1 MSDVRPATEYDE
13 LPYPCGGHEQTHPA
27 HLATLATLLGLRPAP
42 LQTCRVLE
50 LGCGDGSNLI
60 PMAMALPQATFV
72 GVDLSHRQ
80 IEMGQSEVAQLGL
93 SNLSLRHQDLLTF
106 GQGEQPFD
114 FIIAHGIYSWVPAAV
129 RSKIWEICSKLL
141 RPSGV
146 VYMSY
151 NTYPGWHQRMMVR
164 DMMRFHTQN
173 IRDPQRRRAQAL
185 AMINFVAQSTP
196 VQLPLHRKAME
207 TELARL
213 SELPLNYVFHDDL
226 GEINQPFYFH
236 EFITSATAHGLQ
248 FLAESR
254 FHAMQDTRL
263 SQETRN
269 ALRQAGDLLVMEQYR
284 DYITCNAFRQTL
296 LCHADQQIDRRLRP
310 EQMESLLF
318 SSVLRS
324 KSPQPD
330 VTHPVEEAFHF
341 DGMTLKLAIP
351 VAKAALVILQEHA
364 PKAIP
369 FETLFQQALL
379 RSQTAELA
387 AFDLRFR
394 MSQRQELA
402 ELLLAGFGAGVIRP
416 TVFQAEFVLSPGEQ
430 PKLGPLARLRISADK
445 EVTTPLLDNI
455 RFEEPFGR
463 AVALC
468 CDGQT
473 TKAEII
479 EQLLKRVAAG
489 EFPSELS
496 DGKVPSQDELH
507 TQVSLRV
514 AECLDRI
521 ARYAVL
527 IG

>member
-1 MSDVRPATEYDE
+1 MSDVRSATEYDE

-27 HLATLATLLGLRPAP
+27 HLATLATLFGLRTAP

-60 PMAMALPQATFV
+60 PMALSMPQATFV
-72 GVDLSHRQ
+72 GVDLSRRQ
-80 IEMGQSEVAQLGL
+80 IEMGQAEVQQLGL
-93 SNLSLRHQDLLTF
+93 SNLSLRHQDLMQF
-106 GQGEQPFD
+106 GEGEQPFD
-114 FIIAHGIYSWVPAAV
+114 FIIAHGIYSWVPTPV

-141 RPSGV
+141 SQCGV

-173 IRDPQRRRAQAL
+173 IHDPQRRKAQAL
-185 AMINFVAQSTP
+185 AMVNFVAQSTP
-196 VQLPLHRKAME
+196 PQLPLHRKALE

-226 GEINQPFYFH
+226 GAINQPFYFH
-236 EFITSATAHGLQ
+236 EFITAAGEHGLQ
-248 FLAESR
+248 FLSESR

-263 SQETRN
+263 SPETRN

-296 LCHADQQIDRRLRP
+296 LCQSNQPLDRRLRP
-310 EQMESLLF
+310 EQMESLCF
-318 SSVLRS
+318 SSTLRC
-324 KSPQPD
+324 KSAQPD
-330 VTHPVEEAFHF
+330 LTHPTEEAFHY
-341 DGMTLKLAIP
+341 DGMTLKLSIP

-364 PKAIP
+364 PKAVP
-369 FETLFQQALL
+369 FETLFQLSL
-379 RSQTAELA
+379 VRSQTVQVAE
-387 AFDLRFR
+387 FDLRFR
-394 MSQRQELA
+394 MNQRQELA

-416 TVFQAEFVLSPGEQ
+416 VLFQADFTLHPGEK
-430 PKLGPLARLRISADK
+430 PKLGPLARLRIAANK

-473 TKAEII
+473 TQTEII
-479 EQLLKRVAAG
+479 EQLTQRVASG
-489 EFPSELS
+489 EFPSELT
-496 DGKVPSQDELH
+496 DGKVPSREALH
-507 TQVSLRV
+507 QLVRERV
-514 AECLDRI
+514 TECLDRI

-527 IG
+527 IE